1 MKIYAAVTLA
11 DLTLSSIED
20 ASITRV
26 FPAGSEVSATEA
38 LQPGQ
43 WHLNGNGGAG
53 PWDTYAGY
61 AAAEQ
66 LELGEIIAR
75 LNE

>member
-1 MKIYAAVTLA
+1 MKFYAAVTLEE
-11 DLTLSSIED
+11 LTLASIED

-38 LQPGQ
+38 GSRG
-43 WHLNGNGGAG
+43 WHLNINGGAD
-53 PWDTYAGY
+53 PWDTYDGY
-61 AAAEQ
+61 ATAEQ
-66 LELGEIIAR
+66 LQLGEIIAR